1 MFFIEYSL
9 EVMQLAFGLGF
20 LVLVFFVV
28 RPLIRIHRLL
38 AKVDYLADK
47 MGDLAELFDEYIR
60 KPAQVMSQVLKFA
73 SPFLF
78 RRRKK

>member
-1 MFFIEYSL
+1 MFFLEYSL

-38 AKVDYLADK
+38 AKIDYLADK
-47 MGDLAELFDEYIR
+47 MEGLAELFEEYIR
-60 KPAQVMSQVLKFA
+60 KPAQVMSQVLKFV